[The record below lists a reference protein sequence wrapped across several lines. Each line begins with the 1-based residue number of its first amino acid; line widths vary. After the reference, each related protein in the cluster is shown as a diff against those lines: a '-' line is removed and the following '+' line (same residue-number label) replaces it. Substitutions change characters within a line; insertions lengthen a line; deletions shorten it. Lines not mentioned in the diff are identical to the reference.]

1 MSLRVLRRAAKDIAD
16 AAVWYEDQLAGL
28 GGEFN
33 TAVKAAF
40 RRIETGPA
48 RYPFAYGAYRRAI
61 LPRFPYTIYYRVLG
75 ADVVIYAVMHHSRDP
90 KVLRGRL
97 N

>member
-16 AAVWYEDQLAGL
+16 AAVWYEDQSAGL

-40 RRIETGPA
+40 RRIESGPT
-48 RYPFAYGAYRRAI
+48 RHPFA
-61 LPRFPYTIYYRVLG
+61 
-75 ADVVIYAVMHHSRDP
+75 
-90 KVLRGRL
+90 
-97 N
+97 